1 MSLFSYRR
9 PCGLIKERIAMKIKS
24 LALVLSAVLMFTAI
38 ALGTTAYITDTT
50 GALNRFTVGDVSIH
64 VDETAVDPSGKP
76 IPGAARVEENDYHL
90 VPGRSYVKD
99 PTLTID
105 AGSESAYIR
114 MLVTLTR
121 ARELKAVFGA
131 LPVESYVQGWDSDMW
146 RLTSSTEDTAANT
159 LTLEFRFFRP
169 GVADA
174 HQAQIVTPAA
184 SGETLPPLFS
194 ALTVPGAI
202 TGEQLESIAEFDIQV
217 LGQAIQAGVFP
228 SADEAWSAFED
239 QVNP

>member
-1 MSLFSYRR
+1 MSLFSYLR
-9 PCGLIKERIAMKIKS
+9 PCGLIKELIAMKINS

-114 MLVTLTR
+114 MLVTLT
-121 ARELKAVFGA
+121 
-131 LPVESYVQGWDSDMW
+131 
-146 RLTSSTEDTAANT
+146 
-159 LTLEFRFFRP
+159 
-169 GVADA
+169 
-174 HQAQIVTPAA
+174 
-184 SGETLPPLFS
+184 
-194 ALTVPGAI
+194 VPGAI